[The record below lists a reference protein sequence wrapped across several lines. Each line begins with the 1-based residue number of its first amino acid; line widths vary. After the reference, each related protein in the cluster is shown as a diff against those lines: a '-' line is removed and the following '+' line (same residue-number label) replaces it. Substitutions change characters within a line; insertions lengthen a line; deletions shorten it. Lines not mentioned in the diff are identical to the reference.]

1 MSGRSLNRGFPD
13 IYSTGYGNSG
23 VLTRS
28 AAHPANMT
36 DVEESLF
43 DFPCEFPIKAMG
55 KSNCALDIT
64 VVEIV
69 RRHAPDIS
77 EGKIHT
83 RDSKQGNYTAV
94 TVVVTATSREQL
106 DAIYQDLVDCEDV
119 IMAL

>member
-1 MSGRSLNRGFPD
+1 MS
-13 IYSTGYGNSG
+13 
-23 VLTRS
+23 
-28 AAHPANMT
+28 AE
-36 DVEESLF
+36 EESLF

-55 KSNCALDIT
+55 KSGCALDLI
-64 VVEIV
+64 VVEII

-77 EGKIHT
+77 EGRIHT

-94 TVVVTATSREQL
+94 TVTVTATSRAQL